1 MEPSVFVLELSAKL
15 DMDTARSYLRPTR
28 DQPPRELRSIW
39 HQHIIIIK
47 LYSIEPTKM
56 DIDYLNVDPEREEE
70 MHKMKRLI
78 PRPNSYFM
86 DVKCPVCKTVSIIF
100 SHAQSVIYCPK

>member
-1 MEPSVFVLELSAKL
+1 
-15 DMDTARSYLRPTR
+15 
-28 DQPPRELRSIW
+28 
-39 HQHIIIIK
+39 
-47 LYSIEPTKM
+47 M
-56 DIDYLNVDPEREEE
+56 DIDYLNVDPEKEEE